1 METESTQI
9 FKQFEQGKDYI
20 NSLNMITKSDDAF
33 RFYEGDHWRGLKSG
47 DEKMPIIEIIRPVVD
62 YKVAIVTQNMLQIFY
77 SSMNFE
83 NPLIRMQTQQICE
96 KLNEHIARVWENN
109 SMDNVNAQLVREA
122 CIAGEKYMY
131 LYFKKSGKV
140 ENGQEINGEIAF
152 ELVDNVNVM
161 FADEQ
166 ERDIQKQPYVLL
178 ISRKLVRDVK
188 NEAKQNGIPKSEID
202 FIISDEATDLQSG
215 DSAKKEVKND
225 DKKCLCIVKLFK
237 EDGKVYVEKSTKSVV
252 YQKKTLLGL
261 TNYPIAKFVWSDKKG
276 SCRGE
281 GDVYRYIPNQI
292 WVNKLEAY
300 RLLSAKL
307 FAFPKLIHSDRIAN
321 KNAIT
326 DVGVALEVKDDGIN
340 AVMQSVGYLNPAPMS
355 NDAKA
360 VLDELMAYTKQAA
373 GASDVAL
380 GNTKADNYRAI
391 LAVQE
396 ANKAPLSS
404 QVERYKKY
412 IEDLARIYYDFWVT
426 YYPNGLPVIT
436 QKEVSDELGNLVM
449 TEVQEVISQEEL
461 RDLSVQ
467 IKVDITSA
475 TPYNRL
481 AEQQKADNLLQGG
494 FLVPEETPQL
504 KNYVDILPEDEEIKP
519 KLEMVIEKN
528 GMVMQTQQQMQ
539 MIMQE
544 NEQLKQILM
553 QVQDM
558 QAIQETKQENMQDAA
573 QNTAGLS
580 TKES

>member
-1 METESTQI
+1 
-9 FKQFEQGKDYI
+9 
-20 NSLNMITKSDDAF
+20 
-33 RFYEGDHWRGLKSG
+33 
-47 DEKMPIIEIIRPVVD
+47 
-62 YKVAIVTQNMLQIFY
+62 
-77 SSMNFE
+77 
-83 NPLIRMQTQQICE
+83 
-96 KLNEHIARVWENN
+96 
-109 SMDNVNAQLVREA
+109 EA

-188 NEAKQNGIPKSEID
+188 NEAKQNCIPKSEID

-340 AVMQSVGYLNPAPMS
+340 AVTQRLFWTNSWHTQSRRRGHLTWR
-355 NDAKA
+355 
-360 VLDELMAYTKQAA
+360 LE
-373 GASDVAL
+373 
-380 GNTKADNYRAI
+380 
-391 LAVQE
+391 
-396 ANKAPLSS
+396 
-404 QVERYKKY
+404 
-412 IEDLARIYYDFWVT
+412 
-426 YYPNGLPVIT
+426 T
-436 QKEVSDELGNLVM
+436 QKRTIIVRFWQCRRQ
-449 TEVQEVISQEEL
+449 TKL
-461 RDLSVQ
+461 RFPLRWNDTKNTLRTWHAF
-467 IKVDITSA
+467 ITIF
-475 TPYNRL
+475 
-481 AEQQKADNLLQGG
+481 G
-494 FLVPEETPQL
+494 
-504 KNYVDILPEDEEIKP
+504 
-519 KLEMVIEKN
+519 
-528 GMVMQTQQQMQ
+528 
-539 MIMQE
+539 
-544 NEQLKQILM
+544 
-553 QVQDM
+553 
-558 QAIQETKQENMQDAA
+558 
-573 QNTAGLS
+573 
-580 TKES
+580 